1 MNGYSTIIVIVEGI
15 FNYGGIMFKN
25 DYSCDCNIIHQDR
38 VDGVLHS
45 MPSDKTFL
53 NLAELYKLIGDTTR
67 CRILF
72 ALDKNEMCVC
82 DIANVLNMTKSAVS
96 HQLAVLRKSNIV
108 KCRRSGKEVYYTLDD
123 DHINKLFE
131 IGLEHIY
138 HEEEK

>member
-1 MNGYSTIIVIVEGI
+1 MNGYSTIIVIVEEI

-38 VDGVLHS
+38 VDDVLHS

>member
-38 VDGVLHS
+38 VDDVLHS

-123 DHINKLFE
+123 NHINKLFE

-138 HEEEK
+138 HEEKK

>member
-1 MNGYSTIIVIVEGI
+1 
-15 FNYGGIMFKN
+15 MFRN

-38 VDGVLHS
+38 VDDVLHS

-138 HEEEK
+138 HEEEKWITINIK

>member
-38 VDGVLHS
+38 VDDVLHS

-138 HEEEK
+138 HEEKK